1 MTGEAFRSMM
11 LTFLEGF
18 GVSLELF
25 GITLLVSIP
34 LGFVIALG
42 RISKYKI
49 ISWPLSVY
57 ISIMRGTPLL
67 LQLLFFS
74 FGPFYMFG
82 WNWNRFLAVCISFS
96 LNYAAYFAEIFR
108 GGIASMPI
116 GQYEASAALGF
127 GRGQTF
133 FRVILPQV
141 IKRVLPASANEI
153 ITLVKDTSLV
163 QAVGVVELFS
173 LANKL
178 MGKQVSPIPLIVAGA
193 FYYIFN
199 LLISFIFR
207 FIEKKLNYYK

>member
-67 LQLLFFS
+67 LQLLFFPS
-74 FGPFYMFG
+74 APSDMFLWMELEPFSSRLYF
-82 WNWNRFLAVCISFS
+82 F
-96 LNYAAYFAEIFR
+96 FAELCRLFCRNFPWRHCIHAN
-108 GGIASMPI
+108 GPI
-116 GQYEASAALGF
+116 RSVCSWIW
-127 GRGQTF
+127 RGQTF

-141 IKRVLPASANEI
+141 IKRVLPASANEV

>member
-49 ISWPLSVY
+49 ISWPLSVSY
-57 ISIMRGTPLL
+57 FHHARNPAVATASF
-67 LQLLFFS
+67 LFL
-74 FGPFYMFG
+74 GPFYMFG

-116 GQYEASAALGF
+116 GQYEASAALGL
-127 GRGQTF
+127 GGDK
-133 FRVILPQV
+133 PS
-141 IKRVLPASANEI
+141 SA
-153 ITLVKDTSLV
+153 
-163 QAVGVVELFS
+163 LFYLRS
-173 LANKL
+173 
-178 MGKQVSPIPLIVAGA
+178 
-193 FYYIFN
+193 
-199 LLISFIFR
+199 
-207 FIEKKLNYYK
+207 

>member
-96 LNYAAYFAEIFR
+96 LI
-108 GGIASMPI
+108 MPLI
-116 GQYEASAALGF
+116 LQKFSVAALHPC
-127 GRGQTF
+127 Q
-133 FRVILPQV
+133 
-141 IKRVLPASANEI
+141 SAN
-153 ITLVKDTSLV
+153 TKRLLLLDLGGDKPSS
-163 QAVGVVELFS
+163 ALFYLRS
-173 LANKL
+173 
-178 MGKQVSPIPLIVAGA
+178 
-193 FYYIFN
+193 
-199 LLISFIFR
+199 
-207 FIEKKLNYYK
+207 